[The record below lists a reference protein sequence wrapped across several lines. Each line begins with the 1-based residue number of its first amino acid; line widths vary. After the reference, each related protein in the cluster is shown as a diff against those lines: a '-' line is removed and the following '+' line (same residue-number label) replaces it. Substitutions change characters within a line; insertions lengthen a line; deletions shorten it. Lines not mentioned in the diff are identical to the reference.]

1 MKVTELKNEGLN
13 RSYKIII
20 PSKQIHEAIDKR
32 MNEVAATA
40 KIDGFRP
47 GKVPLTIVKKRYG
60 AQIHGEVIEKQVS
73 ECMRKLLKDKK
84 LRPAVQPKV
93 DFEGKPLDE
102 KDVKFTLNLEVMPE
116 IKIDD
121 LELSLQNSKVSANK
135 DTRILW
141 NGPSTWLVV
150 SKKEDIIKII
160 NKNCNNENFAI
171 TDISHSRAVIQI
183 KGFQAKEI
191 LKKGCPINFNEIK
204 TNNCAGSVFHG
215 ITIVVDCVNNNP
227 DTFNLLALRSFG
239 ETFYHH
245 ITDAAL
251 EFGYTGV

>member
-1 MKVTELKNEGLN
+1 MTAISPLQSIHKKGLFGDHHKKNE
-13 RSYKIII
+13 S
-20 PSKQIHEAIDKR
+20 D
-32 MNEVAATA
+32 
-40 KIDGFRP
+40 
-47 GKVPLTIVKKRYG
+47 
-60 AQIHGEVIEKQVS
+60 
-73 ECMRKLLKDKK
+73 LLKISE
-84 LRPAVQPKV
+84 LTNLNIVQIVQYKNS
-93 DFEGKPLDE
+93 KIQ
-102 KDVKFTLNLEVMPE
+102 LNN

-191 LKKGCPINFNEIK
+191 LKKGCPINFNEFER
-204 TNNCAGSVFHG
+204 NSCAGSVFHG
-215 ITIVVDCVNNNP
+215 INIVVDYTEDNP
-227 DTFNLLALRSFG
+227 QTFNLFTLRSFG
-239 ETFYHH
+239 ESFYHH

-251 EFGYTGV
+251 EFGYVGV